1 MLFHEMY
8 GLYFQAVSA
17 VLAEAVEGTLTAAR
31 LEEIVRERAFGE
43 SVLRLP
49 AALKTW
55 PLLDGE
61 LRTPLRRQPS
71 RPLSLLE
78 KRWLKALL
86 LDPRIAL
93 FDPPADGL
101 EDAAPLYRPEDFVY
115 FDRYA
120 DGDPYQDPGY
130 IRRFRVVLTAL
141 REHRRL
147 LLRFQ
152 SRRGQ
157 RRTLRCVPLRLEY
170 SAKDDKFRLLALH
183 GREASRRVRQ
193 NTVNL
198 ARLEDCRLL
207 ESFDPAS
214 VRSPQERQETLTLL
228 LRDQRDAMSRALL
241 HFSHFEKETVR
252 LGDHLYQITL
262 SYDREDETE
271 LLIRVLSF
279 GPMLQVT
286 APESFAALVRERV
299 EKQRAFDGGNGS
311 ADGAAGPQ
319 TPPA

>member
-1 MLFHEMY
+1 MLFHEIY

-17 VLAEAVEGTLTAAR
+17 ALAEATEGTLTAGR

-55 PLLDGE
+55 PLLDGT
-61 LRTPLRRQPS
+61 LRTPLRYKPAM
-71 RPLSLLE
+71 PLSLLE

-93 FDPPADGL
+93 FDPPAKGL
-101 EDAAPLYRPEDFVY
+101 EDIEPLYRPEDFVF

-120 DGDPYQDPGY
+120 DGDPYQDFGY
-130 IRRFRVVLTAL
+130 IERFRIICKAL

-147 LLRFQ
+147 LVRFQ

-157 RRTLRCVPLRLEY
+157 RQAFRCIPLRLEY
-170 SAKDDKFRLLALH
+170 SAKDDKFRLLTLI
-183 GREASRRVRQ
+183 GKGPYQNGQPRKLRRA
-193 NTVNL
+193 TVNL
-198 ARLEDCRLL
+198 ARLESCALL
-207 ESFDPAS
+207 EPYTPED
-214 VRSPQERQETLTLL
+214 VQEPKERREILILL
-228 LRDQRDAMSRALL
+228 LKDERAAMSRALL

-252 LGDHLYQITL
+252 LEDRLYQITL
-262 SYDREDETE
+262 RYDHGDETE

-279 GPMLQVT
+279 GPMLRVLS
-286 APESFAALVRERV
+286 PDSFAELVRERV
-299 EKQRAFDGGNGS
+299 ERQIDYQGH
-311 ADGAAGPQ
+311 Q
-319 TPPA
+319 